1 MMGQAHRIKRG
12 KLMNTIGIALISFSI
27 GLIISWKLA
36 ERDIKNEKTEE
47 YFHREVFPMI
57 NAFAKECRG
66 HAKQKI
72 TVKGIFSNEQICS
85 NDGQR

>member
-36 ERDIKNEKTEE
+36 ERDIKNAQKKTKN
-47 YFHREVFPMI
+47 RE
-57 NAFAKECRG
+57 
-66 HAKQKI
+66 
-72 TVKGIFSNEQICS
+72 
-85 NDGQR
+85 

>member
-36 ERDIKNEKTEE
+36 ERDIKNAKKKTKKQRMRKRKNIFTEK
-47 YFHREVFPMI
+47 YFR
-57 NAFAKECRG
+57 
-66 HAKQKI
+66 
-72 TVKGIFSNEQICS
+72 
-85 NDGQR
+85 